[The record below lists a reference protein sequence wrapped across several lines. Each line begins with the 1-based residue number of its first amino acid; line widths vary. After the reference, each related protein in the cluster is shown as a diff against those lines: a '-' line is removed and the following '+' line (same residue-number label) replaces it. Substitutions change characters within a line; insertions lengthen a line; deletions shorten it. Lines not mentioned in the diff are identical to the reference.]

1 MGKLKKSD
9 LEKLLKAK
17 DVSEFARFWEGRD
30 LIVKDYGRHVVW
42 DKAGIDADETVK
54 KIPSANEEE
63 LRAFMTMLIREDHF
77 CDGRFK
83 ERLKEGWPQ
92 KIVERLMKFAE

>member
-9 LEKLLKAK
+9 LEKLLK
-17 DVSEFARFWEGRD
+17 SEDPNDYVRFWNDHD
-30 LIVKDYGRHVVW
+30 LIVRDYGKHAVW
-42 DKAGIDADETVK
+42 APEGLDVEETMK

-63 LRAFMTMLIREDHF
+63 LKAFMTMIFRESHF
-77 CDGRFK
+77 SGDRLERRFK
-83 ERLKEGWPQ
+83 QGWPQ